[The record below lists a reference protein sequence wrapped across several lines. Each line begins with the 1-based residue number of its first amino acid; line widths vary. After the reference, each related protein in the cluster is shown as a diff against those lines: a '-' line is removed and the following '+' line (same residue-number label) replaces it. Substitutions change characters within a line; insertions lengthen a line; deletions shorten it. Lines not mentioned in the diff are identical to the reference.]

1 MLPSIYDFQISL
13 PALLLYQLIQ
23 IPCGL
28 GCQEGTVGEFLI
40 LLTALK
46 FLISLLILLNF
57 AKFLGLV
64 SRTAIIILN
73 HVDGSNDF
81 GIFVCSLFSG
91 QSLAGT
97 KGLCDLDLKV
107 VIDSEICILSCFK
120 KPVCRFF
127 LFVLPM
133 EG

>member
-1 MLPSIYDFQISL
+1 MLPSIYDFQVGL
-13 PALLLYQLIQ
+13 PAVLLDQLIQ

-28 GCQEGTVGEFLI
+28 WCQERTVREFLI
-40 LLTALK
+40 LLATLK

-57 AKFLGLV
+57 AKVLGLV

-73 HVDGSNDF
+73 HVNGSNDF
-81 GIFVCSLFSG
+81 GIFVCSLFTG

-107 VIDSEICILSCFK
+107 VVDSKICIFGRFK
-120 KPVCRFF
+120 
-127 LFVLPM
+127 
-133 EG
+133 

>member
-1 MLPSIYDFQISL
+1 MLPSIYDFQIGL

-28 GCQEGTVGEFLI
+28 GRQEGTVGEFLI

-81 GIFVCSLFSG
+81 GIFV
-91 QSLAGT
+91 
-97 KGLCDLDLKV
+97 
-107 VIDSEICILSCFK
+107 
-120 KPVCRFF
+120 
-127 LFVLPM
+127 
-133 EG
+133 

>member
-1 MLPSIYDFQISL
+1 MLPSIYDFQIGF

-28 GCQEGTVGEFLI
+28 GGQEGTVGEFLI

-81 GIFVCSLFSG
+81 GIFV
-91 QSLAGT
+91 
-97 KGLCDLDLKV
+97 
-107 VIDSEICILSCFK
+107 
-120 KPVCRFF
+120 
-127 LFVLPM
+127 
-133 EG
+133 